1 MTYFDAAILGFIEGL
16 TEFIPV
22 SSSGHLILAHHF
34 LDLNDQAGGLAFDA
48 VIQLATILAVAVY
61 FWSDLWVIAKNTLRF
76 VWAFVRRTQHNL
88 SSVDEIM
95 IKALFWGT
103 IPAIVFGLL
112 LEKKI
117 ETVFRSP
124 MLVACTLI
132 AGAGLMWFAEYVVGK
147 RIGVQ
152 SVTNSTALQVAT
164 QGTPLTILT
173 GIKIG
178 LYQCLALV
186 PGVSRSGATISGGL
200 LSGLSREEATRFSF
214 LLSFPIIVG
223 SGLKK
228 LIDIV
233 RHGNDAMVGLGHLA
247 LGSVIAFLVGLVSIY
262 ILIRYLKTHTLH
274 VFIWYRLILA
284 AVVIGVLFVF

>member
-1 MTYFDAAILGFIEGL
+1 MTYLDAAILGLIEGL

-22 SSSGHLILAHHF
+22 SSSGHLIIAHS
-34 LDLNDQAGGLAFDA
+34 LLGLNDQAGGLAFDA
-48 VIQLATILAVAVY
+48 VIQFATILAVAVY
-61 FWSDLWVIAKNTLRF
+61 FWSDLWVIAKNTVRF
-76 VWAFVRRTQHNL
+76 AWALICRTQHNL

-95 IKALFWGT
+95 IKALFFGT
-103 IPAIVFGLL
+103 IPAIILGIL

-124 MLVACTLI
+124 LIVAVTLI
-132 AGAGLMWFAEYVVGK
+132 LGAGLMWFAEYVVGK

-152 SVTNSTALQVAT
+152 GADSTAPQGAT
-164 QGTPLTILT
+164 QSVPLSIFT

-223 SGLKK
+223 SGAKK
-228 LIDIV
+228 LLDII
-233 RHGNDAMVGLGHLA
+233 RHGNDAAVGLGHLA
-247 LGSVIAFLVGLVSIY
+247 LGSVIAFAVGLVSIY

-284 AVVIGVLFVF
+284 VVVIGALFVF